1 MILSNDLVFAK
12 VKGHPFWPG
21 KITNVDR
28 ETYRHKIK
36 YKVNFFGTN
45 ETNCLN
51 KEDLCHSNDNKENF
65 PLEKVTNKYKNDYR
79 KALLEINKVLNK
91 SIMSPA

>member
-1 MILSNDLVFAK
+1 MSFTVKGTSAKNDFVINDLVFAK
-12 VKGHPFWPG
+12 VRGHPFWPA

-45 ETNCLN
+45 ETVLIKKIFATTMIIKKIFLLKKLQINIRMAT
-51 KEDLCHSNDNKENF
+51 
-65 PLEKVTNKYKNDYR
+65 EKRYWK
-79 KALLEINKVLNK
+79 
-91 SIMSPA
+91 